1 MSRVL
6 VVVGTDAGEWGGGGG
21 LGGDYGT
28 GMNWRALVGR
38 I

>member
-6 VVVGTDAGEWGGGGG
+6 VVVGTDAGEWGGG

>member
-6 VVVGTDAGEWGGGGG
+6 VVVGTDAGEWGGGG